1 MCNTTD
7 SSLKTYN
14 LNDIHLSLKM
24 KMTLSIFFFLNFEVE
39 RTLVFANFLQFVD
52 AVVSS
57 TWPANLLLL
66 PRCSKKL

>member
-24 KMTLSIFFFLNFEVE
+24 KMTLSIFFFKFRGGKNFGVCQ
-39 RTLVFANFLQFVD
+39 L
-52 AVVSS
+52 SS
-57 TWPANLLLL
+57 V
-66 PRCSKKL
+66 R